1 MRPRGSSAVV
11 PLVQEVALMERCSA
25 PLPASAELQGRS
37 AAVPHRAELRIPSWC
52 RMMQDVLCWLGLLG
66 AQPGAGCSP
75 IPALLARASWS
86 FASWLIGRAQSKMV
100 LFLRTLCRCFQR
112 WFLPAARCFSH
123 DPLCKSGKQDVSWHG
138 MLLQLEL
145 ARPCHGPT
153 GVPQPTRGTVPSPLR
168 CSAL

>member
-1 MRPRGSSAVV
+1 
-11 PLVQEVALMERCSA
+11 MERCSA

-112 WFLPAARCFSH
+112 WFLPAAHCVFPTIPCVNQGSRMSPGMACCYSWSWPGLAAAPPASPSPHGARCRPRSAA
-123 DPLCKSGKQDVSWHG
+123 PLCDLTTCGNVTNK
-138 MLLQLEL
+138 
-145 ARPCHGPT
+145 C
-153 GVPQPTRGTVPSPLR
+153 
-168 CSAL
+168 